1 MFDSDKDF
9 LEKASDSFKSNLMP
23 DDLIKIAEEPHWR
36 RAIFLLERGNLNETE
51 IAKTLASLANL
62 ESIKDFEISQDATK
76 ILPLRLINEYHCL
89 TTSDGKIAISWVPTK
104 EMNK

>member
-23 DDLIKIAEEPHWR
+23 DDLVKIAEEPHWR

-62 ESIKDFEISQDATK
+62 ESISPANNAIDKLNKMSIAFSFNVNKLKYITK
-76 ILPLRLINEYHCL
+76 F
-89 TTSDGKIAISWVPTK
+89 
-104 EMNK
+104 